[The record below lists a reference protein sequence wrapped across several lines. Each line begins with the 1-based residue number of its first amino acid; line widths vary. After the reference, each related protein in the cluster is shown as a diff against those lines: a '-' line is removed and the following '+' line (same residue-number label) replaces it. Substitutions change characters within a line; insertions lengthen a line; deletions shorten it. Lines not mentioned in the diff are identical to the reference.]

1 MTVTLA
7 NYYNCSIIILTLK
20 VFILQL
26 LKLLSVVDQLNS
38 TTHGTM
44 LKTPYELV
52 FGQPPRQSVFPGVDS
67 VRICEEDIDD
77 IVEEEQNGI
86 SQTSEEEVNRKEVNE
101 HRQELEKQ
109 RLIEVE
115 HKRELE
121 EHEEEYRRGLEEEQR
136 LLEEEERLIEEE
148 QRLLEEEQRLLEGNH
163 TRELNAEEHRRK
175 QDGEHRPKQDEE
187 HKRKQDEEQR
197 RKQDEEQRRKQ
208 VEEQRRKQV
217 EEQRW
222 KQDEEQRRKQ
232 VEEQRRKQVEEHRW
246 KQDEDSESDEERMQK
261 NEVESEDD
269 FSTDARC
276 LGTSSKHL
284 LVRKEADERYRQN
297 VERMKMKYSKDKR
310 KKMVTFCC
318 GDFVS
323 VKIPR
328 IDRASTDLHRLPC
341 VVVQVLGKKHHLYR
355 LK

>member
-1 MTVTLA
+1 M
-7 NYYNCSIIILTLK
+7 
-20 VFILQL
+20 FILQL

-136 LLEEEERLIEEE
+136 LLEEEER
-148 QRLLEEEQRLLEGNH
+148 
-163 TRELNAEEHRRK
+163 
-175 QDGEHRPKQDEE
+175 
-187 HKRKQDEEQR
+187 
-197 RKQDEEQRRKQ
+197 Q
-208 VEEQRRKQV
+208 VKI
-217 EEQRW
+217 
-222 KQDEEQRRKQ
+222 
-232 VEEQRRKQVEEHRW
+232 
-246 KQDEDSESDEERMQK
+246 
-261 NEVESEDD
+261 
-269 FSTDARC
+269 C
-276 LGTSSKHL
+276 PIHL
-284 LVRKEADERYRQN
+284 L
-297 VERMKMKYSKDKR
+297 
-310 KKMVTFCC
+310 
-318 GDFVS
+318 
-323 VKIPR
+323 
-328 IDRASTDLHRLPC
+328 
-341 VVVQVLGKKHHLYR
+341 
-355 LK
+355 

>member
-1 MTVTLA
+1 
-7 NYYNCSIIILTLK
+7 
-20 VFILQL
+20 
-26 LKLLSVVDQLNS
+26 
-38 TTHGTM
+38 
-44 LKTPYELV
+44 
-52 FGQPPRQSVFPGVDS
+52 
-67 VRICEEDIDD
+67 
-77 IVEEEQNGI
+77 
-86 SQTSEEEVNRKEVNE
+86 
-101 HRQELEKQ
+101 
-109 RLIEVE
+109 
-115 HKRELE
+115 
-121 EHEEEYRRGLEEEQR
+121 
-136 LLEEEERLIEEE
+136 
-148 QRLLEEEQRLLEGNH
+148 
-163 TRELNAEEHRRK
+163 
-175 QDGEHRPKQDEE
+175 
-187 HKRKQDEEQR
+187 
-197 RKQDEEQRRKQ
+197 
-208 VEEQRRKQV
+208 
-217 EEQRW
+217 
-222 KQDEEQRRKQ
+222 
-232 VEEQRRKQVEEHRW
+232 
-246 KQDEDSESDEERMQK
+246 MQK